1 MPIRLPYK
9 LPRISDDAMRLIDY
23 EVMKHAFACHSA
35 RGRLCDEAVY
45 QTDLSLRLRSA
56 GFEAETEV
64 PIKLSLGNFESVAK
78 IDLLVDRKVIYELK
92 TVERFTPK
100 HEAQCLGY
108 LFMAEST
115 HGKLINFRRQSV
127 ESRFV
132 NTSRTLDERRKVDWQ
147 TNWFSGEPLL
157 LQVIRELI
165 EDWGVGLDA
174 SLYRKAILK
183 CAGEET
189 AGDYLLPISDSGRSL
204 GNQQFHLLN
213 SDTGLAVTTYSKDA
227 PNNRNELAK
236 IVSISPLKHLHWVN
250 ITHGHVCLETIPS
263 G

>member
-1 MPIRLPYK
+1 
-9 LPRISDDAMRLIDY
+9 MRLIDY

-147 TNWFSGEPLL
+147 TN
-157 LQVIRELI
+157 
-165 EDWGVGLDA
+165 
-174 SLYRKAILK
+174 
-183 CAGEET
+183 
-189 AGDYLLPISDSGRSL
+189 
-204 GNQQFHLLN
+204 
-213 SDTGLAVTTYSKDA
+213 
-227 PNNRNELAK
+227 
-236 IVSISPLKHLHWVN
+236 
-250 ITHGHVCLETIPS
+250 
-263 G
+263 